1 MKALLVAALGL
12 LLLSCGSD
20 ATPASALTSTV
31 KYTRSGGIAG
41 VSVGATVKADG
52 NGTFG
57 DRRKGM
63 HKARLTAAE
72 RSRLTR
78 LVRAADLAHVKVDS
92 RSECCDQFDYT
103 LSYRGRTLR
112 WSDAHFPKALS
123 ALGAELER
131 LIGKYGGGPG

>member
-12 LLLSCGSD
+12 LLLACGSD
-20 ATPASALTSTV
+20 ATPASALTDTL

-41 VSVGATVKADG
+41 VNVGATVKPDG
-52 NGTFG
+52 HATLG
-57 DRRKGM
+57 DKRKGQR
-63 HKARLTAAE
+63 KARLTAAE
-72 RSRLTR
+72 RARLTR

-92 RSECCDQFDYT
+92 RTECCDQFEYS
-103 LSYRGRTLR
+103 LSYRGRTLH

-123 ALGAELER
+123 PLTGELER